1 MRLVRLTF
9 LAVMVVGLGACTTT
23 ANGYRVTADTVGRGA
38 VQVRDGFTD
47 AVTAPLEDLNLK
59 RKLIPPIL
67 LTAEENPYTLDG
79 MSSCE
84 AIAAE
89 VGKLDDALGP
99 DMDEPPPPRR
109 TRSQVAADEGAAAT
123 LGAIRDT
130 STDIIPMRGWV
141 RKLTGAQQHSTH
153 VQHAIRAG
161 TMRRSYLKGIGM
173 QRNCNPPAAPSWFQP
188 HPGERIS
195 LDQSAPKST
204 PRQPPS
210 RTAPLRRR

>member
-9 LAVMVVGLGACTTT
+9 LAASLAALAACQTT
-23 ANGYRVTADTVGRGA
+23 ANSYRVTADTVGRAG
-38 VQVRDGFTD
+38 VQVRDGLGD

-59 RKLIPPIL
+59 RKLIPAIL
-67 LTAEENPYTLDG
+67 LRAEENPYTLDG
-79 MSSCE
+79 MASCE

-109 TRSQVAADEGAAAT
+109 TRSQMAADEGANAA

-130 STDIIPMRGWV
+130 TTDIIPMRGWV
-141 RKLTGAQQHSTH
+141 RRLTGAQQHSSH

-188 HPGERIS
+188 HPGAQIA
-195 LDQSAPKST
+195 LDQSGKS
-204 PRQPPS
+204 PS